1 MTRNGSGGRNLGEDE
16 NQQVRGRW
24 VLLGNREQRVVAHLG
39 RRLLAKLFDILILL
53 VILVILEV
61 LTYEET
67 IERPGGMFGTAIP
80 VYLDSHRG
88 LIPDSSENPF
98 YVIAF
103 VWALLASMLVYL
115 LVAFYDSVLVAA
127 LGYTP
132 GKRVLGIRIVSLD
145 GSKPRFRTA
154 CGRWIALH
162 PPWGFI
168 LGGLSGNLVVGLLAG
183 LSLILIVYLS
193 PVWNNQRRG
202 WHDRLAN
209 TVVVNAA

>member
-1 MTRNGSGGRNLGEDE
+1 MTRNGSGGRNSGDDE
-16 NQQVRGRW
+16 TQQVSGRW
-24 VLLGNREQRVVAHLG
+24 ILLGNREQRAVAHLG
-39 RRLLAKLFDILILL
+39 RRLLARLFDILILL
-53 VILVILEV
+53 VILVIIEV
-61 LTYEET
+61 MTADVT
-67 IERPGGMFGTAIP
+67 IVGEGIFGAAIP

-98 YVIAF
+98 YVIAL
-103 VWALLASMLVYL
+103 VSALFASMFVYL

-127 LGYTP
+127 LGYTL

-154 CGRWIALH
+154 CGRWITLH

-168 LGGLSGNLVVGLLAG
+168 LGGMSGNLVVGLLAG
-183 LSLILIVYLS
+183 LSLILIIYLS